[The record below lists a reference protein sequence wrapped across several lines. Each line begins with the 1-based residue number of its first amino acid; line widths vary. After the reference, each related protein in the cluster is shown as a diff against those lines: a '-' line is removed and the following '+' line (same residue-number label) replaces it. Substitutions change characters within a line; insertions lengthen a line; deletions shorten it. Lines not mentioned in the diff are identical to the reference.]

1 MVQSDYLIL
10 ILIPDWFQGIGVD
23 LNESSNSSS
32 TPRKRKRQKAKPAAE
47 MNGNGEDIEV
57 EEIVVNGESVL
68 ENMENDDGA
77 FDPSMLCSVE
87 ITAVNRKG

>member
-1 MVQSDYLIL
+1 
-10 ILIPDWFQGIGVD
+10 
-23 LNESSNSSS
+23 
-32 TPRKRKRQKAKPAAE
+32 

>member
-1 MVQSDYLIL
+1 
-10 ILIPDWFQGIGVD
+10 
-23 LNESSNSSS
+23 
-32 TPRKRKRQKAKPAAE
+32 

-87 ITAVNRKG
+87 ITAVNRKGYYSSECGGWKNILAFVAKYGK

>member
-1 MVQSDYLIL
+1 
-10 ILIPDWFQGIGVD
+10 
-23 LNESSNSSS
+23 
-32 TPRKRKRQKAKPAAE
+32 

-87 ITAVNRKG
+87 ITAVNRHRLRIVCGMQRGGQQRQQQRL